1 MSVSVFGWTLSAT
14 QNAMMARSG
23 NMQSVPMTP
32 VNVRR
37 GVPVPSAVSSDL
49 LAAARSS
56 SLARD
61 LAV

>member
-1 MSVSVFGWTLSAT
+1 MRSAT

-23 NMQSVPMTP
+23 NMHSVPMTP

-49 LAAARSS
+49 PAAARSS
-56 SLARD
+56 SRARD